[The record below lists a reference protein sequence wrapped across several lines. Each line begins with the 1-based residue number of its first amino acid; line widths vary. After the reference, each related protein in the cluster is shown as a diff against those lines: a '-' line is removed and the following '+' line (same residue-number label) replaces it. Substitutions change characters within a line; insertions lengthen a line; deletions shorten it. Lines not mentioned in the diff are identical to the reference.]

1 MRRGVRGR
9 VNAASPPEAA
19 FSMADSTTRTIV
31 LNGDPYVIDGEI
43 RLVAL
48 LERLEMRQTR
58 VAVEINHEIVPKASY
73 AQTVIKPG
81 DNVEIINF
89 VGGG

>member
-1 MRRGVRGR
+1 
-9 VNAASPPEAA
+9 
-19 FSMADSTTRTIV
+19 MADAIPTTIT
-31 LNGDPYVIDGEI
+31 LNGDPYAVDGDL

-48 LERLEMRQTR
+48 LERLKMRQGR
-58 VAVEINHEIVPKASY
+58 VAVEINREIIPRASY
-73 AQTVIKPG
+73 PATMIKPG

>member
-1 MRRGVRGR
+1 LI
-9 VNAASPPEAA
+9 
-19 FSMADSTTRTIV
+19 ADSIPTTIT
-31 LNGDPYVIDGEI
+31 LNGDTYAVDGDL

-48 LERLEMRQTR
+48 LERLNMRQGR
-58 VAVEINHEIVPKASY
+58 VAVEINREIIPKASY
-73 AQTVIKPG
+73 PATMIKPG

>member
-1 MRRGVRGR
+1 MI
-9 VNAASPPEAA
+9 
-19 FSMADSTTRTIV
+19 ADSIPTTIT
-31 LNGDPYVIDGEI
+31 LNGDPYAVDGDL

-48 LERLEMRQTR
+48 LERLNMRQGR
-58 VAVEINHEIVPKASY
+58 VAVEINREIIPRASY
-73 AQTVIKPG
+73 PATMIKPG